1 MKANEFLKNHG
12 LRVEDVDSDKVLGF
26 FSSEM
31 KKGLEGKASSLAMIP
46 TYSEA
51 GHKIPEGGKRHSPGC
66 RWNQFPHLPCDFQ

>member
-46 TYSEA
+46 
-51 GHKIPEGGKRHSPGC
+51 SPGC

>member
-31 KKGLEGKASSLAMIP
+31 KKGLEGEESSLAMIA
-46 TYSEA
+46 TYTEA
-51 GHKIPEGGKRHSPGC
+51 GNDIPDG
-66 RWNQFPHLPCDFQ
+66 